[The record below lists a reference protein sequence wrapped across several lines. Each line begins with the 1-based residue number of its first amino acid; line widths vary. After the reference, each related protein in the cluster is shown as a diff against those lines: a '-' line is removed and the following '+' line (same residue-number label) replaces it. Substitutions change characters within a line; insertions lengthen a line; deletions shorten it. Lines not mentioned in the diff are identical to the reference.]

1 MIACESLN
9 IELGQ
14 PPRLD
19 IYVVTRGTEAIDFAL
34 TQLPSLRE
42 IGCSVSMDYA
52 GRSIKAQM
60 KEANRE
66 SARYTIII
74 GEEELNTGKFTLRDM
89 DNSTEVSLNWDQIV
103 KSFMTPVNQPNLT

>member
-1 MIACESLN
+1 
-9 IELGQ
+9 
-14 PPRLD
+14 
-19 IYVVTRGTEAIDFAL
+19 
-34 TQLPSLRE
+34 
-42 IGCSVSMDYA
+42 
-52 GRSIKAQM
+52 M